1 MLHKGEVHPTGNQN
15 SAYVARHREKP
26 IEARIWFAAE
36 LIVSRL
42 AKRVLISHSRQEGI
56 LSVFGLDGWQNV
68 ISLKA
73 VFEFLEQRGKRGK
86 LSESVAGTA
95 LSHICART
103 PIDEVAAEFAESANQ
118 ILASQYL
125 DAKLVMVRIAGATV
139 WPVMVD
145 RV

>member
-1 MLHKGEVHPTGNQN
+1 MNQRPGLQATVRSRRN
-15 SAYVARHREKP
+15 CLP
-26 IEARIWFAAE
+26 
-36 LIVSRL
+36 IVSFER
-42 AKRVLISHSRQEGI
+42 
-56 LSVFGLDGWQNV
+56 FDTTGWQNV

-125 DAKLVMVRIAGATV
+125 HAKLMTVRIAGATV